1 MKIDFKITLVLV
13 ACLFSLGI
21 FAAVTPPPG
30 GAQIPLDGGVL
41 ILLSAAAGY
50 AANKLKKKETKI

>member
-1 MKIDFKITLVLV
+1 MKLN
-13 ACLFSLGI
+13 FSLAFLACIISLGL
-21 FAAVTPPPG
+21 FAAVSPPPG

-50 AANKLKKKETKI
+50 AANKLKKKDAKI